1 MTKKDIQKLADD
13 YTELNEKEIKISK
26 IIEKKGELLPQGI
39 SRDIASKSLEKGVK
53 IYGGKGA
60 EPELMG
66 DLIIISPPLVIES
79 TQIDKIIEV
88 VDETISSA
96 EKEFL

>member
-1 MTKKDIQKLADD
+1 
-13 YTELNEKEIKISK
+13 
-26 IIEKKGELLPQGI
+26 
-39 SRDIASKSLEKGVK
+39 
-53 IYGGKGA
+53 
-60 EPELMG
+60 MG